1 LTDRRSH
8 PVRRGVRALRYGFW
22 RLRSDLVLAW
32 YRTMFPGLRVGRGV
46 RLAANVYI
54 NIVEGARAD
63 IGDNVYL
70 DRRVD
75 ISVEGY
81 FSIGANSYV
90 GVGTVITAA
99 ERIEIGEDALIA
111 EHVTIR
117 DQDHRFAD
125 VDTPYRLQGRETAPI
140 IVGRNVWIGAKATL
154 LRGISIGNNCIIG
167 ANAVV
172 KSSLGE
178 GSIAAGVPA
187 KVVRMLG
194 AGGGPAQPA

>member
-1 LTDRRSH
+1 
-8 PVRRGVRALRYGFW
+8 
-22 RLRSDLVLAW
+22 
-32 YRTMFPGLRVGRGV
+32 MFPGLRVGRGV
-46 RLAANVYI
+46 RLGANVYL

-70 DRRVD
+70 DQGVV
-75 ISVEGY
+75 IVVEGR

-99 ERIEIGEDALIA
+99 EKIEIGADALIA

-117 DQDHRFAD
+117 DQDHGFAD
-125 VDTPYRLQGRETAPI
+125 LDMPYRLQGRETAPI
-140 IVGRNVWIGAKATL
+140 TIGRNVWIGAKATL
-154 LRGISIGNNCIIG
+154 LRGISIGNGCIVG

-172 KSSLGE
+172 KSSLAE

-187 KVVRMLG
+187 RVVRMLG
-194 AGGGPAQPA
+194 AGGGPGQPA